1 VRHFAINADD
11 LQRARQFYSSVFG
24 WKLEARGPPGF
35 FMINAGEAAD
45 SEGNVAGAMR
55 YERRA

>member
-1 VRHFAINADD
+1 V
-11 LQRARQFYSSVFG
+11 QQFYSSVFG
-24 WKLEARGPPGF
+24 WKLEAWRPPGF